1 LIQGSHFS
9 RVIENLKL
17 VLSEVE
23 VSKIHPEVLM
33 SYPDAEYI
41 SQSYAS
47 NHWLIRKLTE
57 GLTHADSLAQ
67 APFKANC
74 LNWVVGHIL
83 SGRVEALN
91 FMGVPS
97 FWSEEERAHYV
108 TGSDPITSDAQAL
121 PFGKLLSDLDL
132 SQEQIEDT
140 LSEIS
145 DEALAEV
152 VETRFGPRPV
162 GEHVAS
168 LHWHETYHLGQLELL
183 RELAGPSE

>member
-1 LIQGSHFS
+1 
-9 RVIENLKL
+9 
-17 VLSEVE
+17 
-23 VSKIHPEVLM
+23 M

-47 NHWLIRKLTE
+47 NQWLIGKLTE

-67 APFKANC
+67 PPFKANC

-83 SGRVEALN
+83 SGRSEALN
-91 FMGVPS
+91 YLGATP
-97 FWSEEERAHYV
+97 FWSQEEAAHYV
-108 TGSDPITSDAQAL
+108 TGSSPITGDDQGLS
-121 PFGKLLSDLDL
+121 FERLLSDLDL
-132 SQEQIEDT
+132 SQKRIEAA
-140 LSEIS
+140 LAEIS

-152 VETRFGPRPV
+152 VDTRFGPRPV

-183 RELAGPSE
+183 RELAGPPE